1 HLERARELI
10 ASASD
15 SPSKA
20 WVLSSISRYSM
31 LAGDSESAVHLGREA
46 LVLAETLGL
55 DDVRAHALNN
65 IGTARCNAGDLE
77 GIADLERSVE
87 IAIAG
92 DAPGELARAYNNLS
106 TMYLEQMDIPRA
118 LEIRREAVRVAE
130 SVGNKPLAR
139 YAGGMLLFDN
149 YFTGN

>member
-1 HLERARELI
+1 
-10 ASASD
+10 
-15 SPSKA
+15 
-20 WVLSSISRYSM
+20 
-31 LAGDSESAVHLGREA
+31 
-46 LVLAETLGL
+46 L

-149 YFTGN
+149 YFTGNWTDLVPTVRRLLEESERLGGGYQDGFFHATLGLVALARGEDADALVEGQRAL